1 MRYERQKSHFVAD
14 YLDVLNIDYFSAKWR
29 KVCKMLLKRW
39 CDTAFL
45 TTFLA
50 GMPKRGEKSDGGG
63 GLPEKGKKILEQRGM
78 RFALSYCM
86 RVQTKVYLYQQA
98 LSHLLRKWPRG
109 DIAIL
114 ESLVGEGRLRAV
126 RFFGNLAADGTLFCF
141 ARRLV
146 FIHLG
151 SEKTMQRTLRNI
163 TF

>member
-1 MRYERQKSHFVAD
+1 MEKSLQNVAEKVVRYSLFDDIFGGNAQ
-14 YLDVLNIDYFSAKWR
+14 
-29 KVCKMLLKRW
+29 
-39 CDTAFL
+39 
-45 TTFLA
+45 
-50 GMPKRGEKSDGGG
+50 KRGKIRWGG

-86 RVQTKVYLYQQA
+86 RVQTKVYLYQQDP
-98 LSHLLRKWPRG
+98 SHLSRKWPRG

-126 RFFGNLAADGTLFCF
+126 RFFGNLAAVGTLFCF

>member
-1 MRYERQKSHFVAD
+1 
-14 YLDVLNIDYFSAKWR
+14 
-29 KVCKMLLKRW
+29 MLLKRW
-39 CDTAFL
+39 CDTALFDDV
-45 TTFLA
+45 FGGNA
-50 GMPKRGEKSDGGG
+50 QKRGKSDGG

-86 RVQTKVYLYQQA
+86 RVRTKVHLYQQDP
-98 LSHLLRKWPRG
+98 SHLSRKCPRG
-109 DIAIL
+109 DIVIL

-126 RFFGNLAADGTLFCF
+126 RFVGNLAADGTLFCF
-141 ARRLV
+141 VRRLV

>member
-50 GMPKRGEKSDGGG
+50 GMPQRGEKSDGGG

-86 RVQTKVYLYQQA
+86 RVQTKVYLYQQDP
-98 LSHLLRKWPRG
+98 SHLSRKCPRG
-109 DIAIL
+109 DIVIL

-126 RFFGNLAADGTLFCF
+126 RFFGNLAADGTLFLI
-141 ARRLV
+141 A
-146 FIHLG
+146 
-151 SEKTMQRTLRNI
+151 KN
-163 TF
+163 